1 MRTCSVC
8 GTEIDKTT
16 AYTVSGEQKAQGRRC
31 INCVEGAE
39 NTAPKAAP
47 ASQPAATAEPVA
59 EPSVAP
65 AQPSKA
71 ASSSDASTHDSPQG
85 VSKTTY
91 IIAAIAVIVVLIALS
106 D

>member
-31 INCVEGAE
+31 INCVEGA
-39 NTAPKAAP
+39 APTKPEVTKHEPQAAP
-47 ASQPAATAEPVA
+47 VVE
-59 EPSVAP
+59 SVAP
-65 AQPSKA
+65 QVKSEPS
-71 ASSSDASTHDSPQG
+71 ASVSDETPKG
-85 VSKTTY
+85 ISKTTY
-91 IIAAIAVIVVLIALS
+91 LIAAIAVIVVLLALS

>member
-31 INCVEGAE
+31 INCVEGA
-39 NTAPKAAP
+39 APTKPEVTKHEPQAAHVV
-47 ASQPAATAEPVA
+47 E
-59 EPSVAP
+59 SVAP
-65 AQPSKA
+65 QVKSEPSP
-71 ASSSDASTHDSPQG
+71 SVSDETPKG
-85 VSKTTY
+85 ISKTTY
-91 IIAAIAVIVVLIALS
+91 LIAAIAVIVVLLALS

>member
-31 INCVEGAE
+31 INCVEGA
-39 NTAPKAAP
+39 AP
-47 ASQPAATAEPVA
+47 AKPDVTKPEPQAAPVA
-59 EPSVAP
+59 ESVAP
-65 AQPSKA
+65 QVKPEPA
-71 ASSSDASTHDSPQG
+71 ASVSQPVSDEAPKG
-85 VSKTTY
+85 ISKTTY
-91 IIAAIAVIVVLIALS
+91 LIAAIAVIVVLLALS